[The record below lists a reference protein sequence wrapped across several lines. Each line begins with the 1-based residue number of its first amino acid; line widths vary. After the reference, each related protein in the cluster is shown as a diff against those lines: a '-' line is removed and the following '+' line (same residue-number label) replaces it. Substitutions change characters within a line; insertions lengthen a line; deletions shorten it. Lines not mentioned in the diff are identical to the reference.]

1 MKIILIH
8 GIGNNNPGWS
18 DKLNIHK
25 ILEVSKNNLIEF
37 NYEDLMEN
45 NWLNR
50 ILVGVARL
58 AASYYAT
65 PAAGFAANYVQDYVD
80 DILMYFVVP
89 GIRKKILNRLLK
101 VLEENPKA
109 IVIGFSLGSIVA
121 YETIKNF
128 PDASN
133 KPTLITLGSPLG
145 SPPLKSLVKQ
155 FLKTPDKSR
164 PDVKNWSNFY
174 SRADVLSGKITGL
187 GCKTKEQFKIKS
199 LHNMTTYLNHV
210 KSKLPQLF

>member
-18 DKLNIHK
+18 AALRANK
-25 ILEVSKNNLIEF
+25 ILGVPQDNIIEF

-45 NWLNR
+45 NWFNKA
-50 ILVGVARL
+50 LVLAARW

-65 PAAGFAANYVQDYVD
+65 PVAGLAANYVQDYVD

-89 GIRKKILNRLLK
+89 GIRKKIMNRLVAVLK
-101 VLEENPKA
+101 QHPKA

-128 PDASN
+128 PDVGQR
-133 KPTLITLGSPLG
+133 PTLITLGSPLG
-145 SPPLKSLVKQ
+145 SLPLKTLVKQ
-155 FLKTPDKSR
+155 FMRVPDKSR
-164 PDVKNWSNFY
+164 PIVENWFNFY
-174 SRADVLSGKITGL
+174 STTDVLSGKITGL
-187 GCKTKEQFKIKS
+187 DCNPKDQFRVKS
-199 LHNMTTYLNHV
+199 LHSMTMYLKHV
-210 KSKLPQLF
+210 KSLLPQIF